1 MLLSPL
7 AVVLL
12 AQLGILLLG
21 IIGYQKLQKK
31 RLIKELQNL
40 RGTSAGRQSPEL
52 GLADADFDVQQA
64 ELLLNRSLQGLNDI
78 AAEAPVVKKQCQDQQ
93 ALIVA
98 LADCLSI
105 PLAQS
110 QEAPT
115 AKPKA
120 TATVAA
126 AGATTAAMAA
136 DTEAWSVDD
145 ILSQEVLDETL
156 MADDADDDF
165 GLGDLD
171 SLETSNEAEDDEL
184 SLPGEDPEMP
194 EDTLQATLDN
204 LDDFDFSDLEE
215 ELLKD
220 DSDKPKK

>member
-1 MLLSPL
+1 MVLSPL

-21 IIGYQKLQKK
+21 IISYQKLQKK
-31 RLIKELQNL
+31 RLLRELENL
-40 RGTSAGRQSPEL
+40 RGTSGRQAPGL
-52 GLADADFDVQQA
+52 GLSDTDFDAQQA

-93 ALIVA
+93 ALILA

-105 PLAQS
+105 PLASS
-110 QEAPT
+110 QET
-115 AKPKA
+115 ATTKPKVAA
-120 TATVAA
+120 TAAA
-126 AGATTAAMAA
+126 ATATTAALAA
-136 DTEAWSVDD
+136 DTEAWSVED
-145 ILSQEVLDETL
+145 ILTQEALDETL
-156 MADDADDDF
+156 MADDAEDDF

-171 SLETSNEAEDDEL
+171 NLVTSDEADDDDL
-184 SLPGEDPEMP
+184 SLPGEEPEMP